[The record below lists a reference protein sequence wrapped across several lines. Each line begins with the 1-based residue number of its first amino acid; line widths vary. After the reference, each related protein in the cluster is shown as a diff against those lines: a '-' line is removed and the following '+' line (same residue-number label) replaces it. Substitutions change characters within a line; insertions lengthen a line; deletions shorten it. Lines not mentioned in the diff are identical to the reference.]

1 MSVAETYNKNIP
13 AYYDTMYLDGFEP
26 HEVYASFKKQ
36 SREIAN
42 ENEET
47 NINVVVEEWEPIAKI
62 KRRKRKNLF

>member
-13 AYYDTMYLDGFEP
+13 AYYDTMYLDGFKP
-26 HEVYASFKKQ
+26 HEIYASFKKQ

-47 NINVVVEEWEPIAKI
+47 NVNVVVEEWEPIAKI

>member
-47 NINVVVEEWEPIAKI
+47 NINVVVEE
-62 KRRKRKNLF
+62 

>member
-1 MSVAETYNKNIP
+1 MSVISDYLNRKIP
-13 AYYDTMYLDGFEP
+13 PYYDTMYLDGFKP

-47 NINVVVEEWEPIAKI
+47 NVNVVVE
-62 KRRKRKNLF
+62 